1 MTRFLSGVRE
11 LAGDFDH
18 FIVDLWGVIHD
29 GSTPYEGVRSALEEL
44 RDAGR
49 QVVFV
54 TNASRTHGDIADML
68 VQRLGIARD
77 LFHAVVSSG
86 DVTRQ
91 AIVGRDPALF
101 QGVPP
106 RPRCLHL
113 GAREYVPWLFELG
126 LDFVDAPRDA
136 DVIFATGTMKDE
148 AALRRSTEG
157 LDDAVARDV
166 PLVCTNPD
174 RIVPTPKGF
183 TLGPGAVAHAYAQ
196 LGGRTFLY
204 GKPHAP
210 IYTAALAS
218 FGRDVAR
225 SRVVALGDT
234 LETDIR
240 GARDA
245 GLSSVL
251 VVDDGVH
258 RGSFPGGVRADEGA
272 LHELARREG
281 VRPDMALARFSW

>member
-1 MTRFLSGVRE
+1 MTRFLSGIRE
-11 LAGDFDH
+11 LVDDFDH

-29 GSTPYEGVRSALEEL
+29 GVTPYEGVREALERL

-54 TNASRTHGDIADML
+54 TNASQTRGDVADML
-68 VQRLGIARD
+68 VARLALPRALFRD
-77 LFHAVVSSG
+77 VVSSG

-91 AIVGRDPALF
+91 AIVGRDPSLF
-101 QGVPP
+101 ERVPA

-113 GAREYVPWLFELG
+113 GAQEYVPWLFELG
-126 LDFVDAPRDA
+126 LDFVEAAGDA
-136 DVIFATGTMKDE
+136 DLVFATGTMKDE
-148 AALRRSTEG
+148 EALRRTTDQLG
-157 LDDAVARDV
+157 DAAARDV

-174 RIVPTPKGF
+174 RVVPTPTGF

-196 LGGRTFLY
+196 RGGRTFLY

-210 IYTAALAS
+210 IYASALEAFGTAI
-218 FGRDVAR
+218 DPT
-225 SRVVALGDT
+225 RVVALGDT

-245 GLSSVL
+245 GLASVL
-251 VVDDGVH
+251 VVDNGVH
-258 RGSFPGGVRADEGA
+258 RESFPGGVRAAEDA
-272 LHELARREG
+272 LHALAEREG
-281 VRPDMALARFSW
+281 VRPDMAMARFIW